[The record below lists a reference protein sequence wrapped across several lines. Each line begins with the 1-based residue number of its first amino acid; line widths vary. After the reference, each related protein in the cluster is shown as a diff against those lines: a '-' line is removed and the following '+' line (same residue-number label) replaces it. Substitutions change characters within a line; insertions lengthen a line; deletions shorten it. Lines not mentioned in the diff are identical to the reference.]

1 MLAEGYRLVRSGVGG
16 EVRDGA
22 GSDDGSAGDAGADG
36 GGDGGA
42 KQKRHSSAENSCTG
56 SEAMSASRGQAK
68 SGDRHGETGS
78 EREAWSLEEER
89 SWESFFV
96 GLLGVWPHFHVCGA
110 RRWWNV
116 TCRGSSG
123 ECSICR
129 EALSSQVALSSLPL
143 VRVRQPLHGDSGI
156 GEGENERGSEEEVNG
171 DHSPQHKWV
180 APVILEC
187 LHVFHASCV
196 EEWFRRRERSG
207 VKCVSVRR

>member
-1 MLAEGYRLVRSGVGG
+1 MLAEGYRCVRSGVGG

-22 GSDDGSAGDAGADG
+22 GSGDGSAGDVGADG

-42 KQKRHSSAENSCTG
+42 RQMRNSSKENSRTG
-56 SEAMSASRGQAK
+56 SKTMNAHRGQAK
-68 SGDRHGETGS
+68 AGDRHGDTGK

-116 TCRGSSG
+116 TCRGSAG

-129 EALSSQVALSSLPL
+129 EALSSQVALSSLPI
-143 VRVRQPLHGDSGI
+143 VRVRQPLHGDEGI
-156 GEGENERGSEEEVNG
+156 GALQKHIPEEEVNG
-171 DHSPQHKWV
+171 EGGQHKWV

-207 VKCVSVRR
+207 VKCLSVRV

>member
-22 GSDDGSAGDAGADG
+22 GSDDGSAGDAGAEG

-56 SEAMSASRGQAK
+56 SKAMNARRGQAK
-68 SGDRHGETGS
+68 AGDRHGETGN

-129 EALSSQVALSSLPL
+129 EALSSQVTLSSLPL

-156 GEGENERGSEEEVNG
+156 GAGENERGSEDEVNG
-171 DHSPQHKWV
+171 EGGQQKWV

-187 LHVFHASCV
+187 LHLFHASCV

-207 VKCVSVRR
+207 VKCVSVRM